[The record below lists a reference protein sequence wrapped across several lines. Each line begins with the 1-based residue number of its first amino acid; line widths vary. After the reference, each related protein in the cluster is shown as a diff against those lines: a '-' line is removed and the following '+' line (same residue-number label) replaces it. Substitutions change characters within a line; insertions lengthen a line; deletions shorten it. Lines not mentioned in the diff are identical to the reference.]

1 MPKFHTR
8 WTVFPHG
15 PVEEIDDGL
24 LSVEGEIHMP
34 LGQFPRRMT
43 VAALKGGRTVV
54 FSPVVLHEPAMRRIE
69 ALGTPAFLIVPNGFH
84 RLDSRIWK
92 QRYPEIKVLCP
103 PGARRRVEQAVAVD
117 ATTDLL
123 HDESVRF
130 VLVEGTREAESA
142 LIVRRK
148 AGTSLVLN
156 DIVSN
161 IRHPKGLGANIM
173 ARLFGFGVKRP
184 QMAREVRW
192 LLVRDKPAL
201 AAQLRGWAD
210 DPNLKRLIVS
220 HGDVIDGHP
229 EAVLRSIALT
239 LD

>member
-1 MPKFHTR
+1 
-8 WTVFPHG
+8 
-15 PVEEIDDGL
+15 
-24 LSVEGEIHMP
+24 
-34 LGQFPRRMT
+34 
-43 VAALKGGRTVV
+43 
-54 FSPVVLHEPAMRRIE
+54 MR
-69 ALGTPAFLIVPNGFH
+69 
-84 RLDSRIWK
+84 
-92 QRYPEIKVLCP
+92 P
-103 PGARRRVEQAVAVD
+103 PTFC
-117 ATTDLL
+117 TTN
-123 HDESVRF
+123 SVRF

-142 LIVRRK
+142 LLVRRK

-220 HGDVIDGHP
+220 HGDIISQHP
-229 EAVLRSIALT
+229 ETVLRSIALT